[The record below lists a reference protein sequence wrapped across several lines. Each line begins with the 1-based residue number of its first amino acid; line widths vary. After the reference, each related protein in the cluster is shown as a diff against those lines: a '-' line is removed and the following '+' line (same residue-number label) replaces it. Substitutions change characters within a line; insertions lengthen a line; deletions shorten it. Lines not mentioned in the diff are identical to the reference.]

1 MRQLPF
7 ACVSTTVFSLS
18 NIAPFLAVRPQ
29 SPEAL
34 AAEKGVDMHDE
45 EYMATHA
52 AEFEQAAWACVR
64 PPPFLAMLAILL
76 PASVLFR
83 VFSYRCF

>member
-52 AEFEQAAWACVR
+52 AEFEHAAWA
-64 PPPFLAMLAILL
+64 
-76 PASVLFR
+76 
-83 VFSYRCF
+83 